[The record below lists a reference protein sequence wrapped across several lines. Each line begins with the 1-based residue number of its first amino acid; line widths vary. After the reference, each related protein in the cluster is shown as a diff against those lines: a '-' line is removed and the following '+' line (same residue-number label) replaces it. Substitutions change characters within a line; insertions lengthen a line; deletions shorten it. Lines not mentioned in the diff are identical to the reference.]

1 MKKNI
6 ANLILSIFCL
16 FTLQYTNA
24 QSTADSVII
33 TQIKW
38 NKQKAGKG
46 VVWKQVHLDDL
57 YNSQQEINIL
67 EVDLRKKNIDISFT
81 GLANGLKITSD
92 FVQEEDAI
100 GGINGSYFD
109 MKDGGSI
116 TYFKV
121 NGEVVN
127 QSLASTRSKL
137 DLRLNG
143 AITIDANHGKGAL
156 VNIVAAD
163 TTNPNWASEI
173 KASDV
178 MVCGPLLIMNDTLVS
193 LSNNA
198 FNNNRHPRSA
208 VAINGDKLILITV
221 DGRNKQAYGMNLSE
235 LAFFLKQIG
244 AEKALNLDGGGS
256 TTLVL
261 NSKKKKGVLNYPTDN
276 KKFDHEGERPVANVI
291 LIKKK

>member
-1 MKKNI
+1 MKKINASI
-6 ANLILSIFCL
+6 VLSIFCL
-16 FTLQYTNA
+16 FTFQYANA
-24 QSTADSVII
+24 QSAADSAII
-33 TQIKW
+33 AQIKW
-38 NKQKAGKG
+38 NKQKAEKG
-46 VVWKQVHLDDL
+46 VVWKQAHLDDL

-67 EVDLRKKNIDISFT
+67 EIDLRRKNIDVSFN
-81 GLANGLKITSD
+81 GLANGLKLTSD
-92 FVQEEDAI
+92 FVQEEGAI

-127 QSLASTRSKL
+127 ESLASARSKL

-143 AITIDANHGKGAL
+143 AIIIDADHGKGAL
-156 VNIVAAD
+156 VNVVAAD
-163 TTNPNWASEI
+163 TANRKWASEL
-173 KASDV
+173 KAPDV
-178 MVCGPLLIMNDTLVS
+178 MVCGPLLIMNDTLVT
-193 LSNNA
+193 LSSDA

-208 VAINGDKLILITV
+208 VAIKDNKLILITV
-221 DGRNKQAYGMNLSE
+221 DGRNNQAYGMSLPE

-256 TTLVL
+256 TALVL
-261 NSKKKKGVLNYPTDN
+261 NTKREKSVLNYPTDN